1 MHESTQPT
9 SLPRILLRGIY
20 RTTCTYRRSVSYSNA
35 CSPPFLYELLFQAL
49 FGSESPVRVIQV
61 WRNVIVAA
69 RFPSPLCRRPL
80 KSLALAP
87 PRARL
92 SLISR
97 HLVQRPLLEINT
109 PFSTERKAGTQDD
122 LEYTPVQRDPPKPA
136 SPDNQKVNMSGQAE
150 HPALLIPGPIEFDD
164 AVLLSMGHFR
174 CAR

>member
-1 MHESTQPT
+1 MRAHIRHLCRQCFGGASTGPHCIYHC
-9 SLPRILLRGIY
+9 SL
-20 RTTCTYRRSVSYSNA
+20 SYSNA
-35 CSPPFLYELLFQAL
+35 CSPPFPFESQFQTLL
-49 FGSESPVRVIQV
+49 GSESLVRVIQI

-69 RFPSPLCRRPL
+69 RFPSLLCRRPL

-97 HLVQRPLLEINT
+97 HLEQRPLLEINT

-122 LEYTPVQRDPPKPA
+122 LEYTPIQRDPPKPA
-136 SPDNQKVNMSGQAE
+136 SPDNQKVKMSGQAE

>member
-1 MHESTQPT
+1 M
-9 SLPRILLRGIY
+9 
-20 RTTCTYRRSVSYSNA
+20 
-35 CSPPFLYELLFQAL
+35 
-49 FGSESPVRVIQV
+49 
-61 WRNVIVAA
+61 AA

-97 HLVQRPLLEINT
+97 HLEQRPPLEINT
-109 PFSTERKAGTQDD
+109 PFSTERKAGMQDD
-122 LEYTPVQRDPPKPA
+122 LEYTPIQRDPPKAA
-136 SPDNQKVNMSGQAE
+136 SPDKQKVNMSGQAE